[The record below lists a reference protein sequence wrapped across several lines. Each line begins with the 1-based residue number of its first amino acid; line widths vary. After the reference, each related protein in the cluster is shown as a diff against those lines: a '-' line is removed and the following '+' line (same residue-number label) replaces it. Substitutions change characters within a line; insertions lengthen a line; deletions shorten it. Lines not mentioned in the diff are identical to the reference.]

1 MTLAAPPGRED
12 ADIESSS
19 ELYARRFAGP
29 VGRWFLE
36 LQSRLTLDFLS
47 RLPSGATLLDVG
59 GGHAQLAPPLVDAG
73 YRVTV
78 VGSDAVCG
86 ERLAPLTSAGRCRFE
101 VADLLA
107 LPYADQAFDA
117 VVCYRL
123 LAHSIDWKR
132 LIGELC
138 RVARHRVVVDYPAR
152 RSVNVASEALFR
164 IKNSIERGTTRPFA
178 LYGRSEVRRAF
189 AAAGFRVTAERPQ
202 FFLPMALYRLA
213 GSAGLARGVE
223 GAARRAGL
231 TGLLG
236 SPVIAC
242 ADRRPDAAGGI
253 SRG

>member
-1 MTLAAPPGRED
+1 MTLAATPARED

-29 VGRWFLE
+29 VGQWFLE
-36 LQSRLTLDFLS
+36 LQARLTLACLRGLS
-47 RLPSGATLLDVG
+47 PGATVLDVG
-59 GGHAQLAPPLVDAG
+59 GGHAQLAPPLVEAG
-73 YRVTV
+73 FQVTV
-78 VGSDAVCG
+78 VGSDPTCG
-86 ERLAPLTSAGRCRFE
+86 LRLASLTSAGRCRFE

-107 LPYADQAFDA
+107 LPYTDHAFDA

-123 LAHSIDWKR
+123 LAHSIDWRR
-132 LIGELC
+132 LVGELC

-178 LYGRSEVRRAF
+178 LYGRREVARAF
-189 AAAGFRVTAERPQ
+189 AAAGFQVTEERPQ

-213 GSAGLARGVE
+213 GSAGLA
-223 GAARRAGL
+223 GAAESLARSVGV

-236 SPVIAC
+236 SPVIAR
-242 ADRRPDAAGGI
+242 ADRLPGR
-253 SRG
+253 